1 MPEESWT
8 DNYVT
13 EGPLRIDS
21 CRFIWPKL
29 SFIRKCVS
37 LSGYVKEGTSAGI
50 EKKIIDTSVHHKG
63 RTLGRRHSTPP
74 TGLYDS
80 PTKQKTKQEI
90 LKNFEKVRNSHEKPI
105 KYPSASKKRNREVLY
120 SDDEALAMSSEEE
133 DAVGNS
139 LYFRVRANKFV
150 YISMEDIFMPSALF
164 YASASLT

>member
-1 MPEESWT
+1 MPEEFWT

-37 LSGYVKEGTSAGI
+37 LSGYVKEGTTARI
-50 EKKIIDTSVHHKG
+50 DKKITDTSVHHKG
-63 RTLGRRHSTPP
+63 RTLGRRHSAP

-80 PTKQKTKQEI
+80 PAKQKTKQEV

-105 KYPSASKKRNREVLY
+105 KCPSASKKRNREVLY

-139 LYFRVRANKFV
+139 LYFRVRENIFLYFYKGYIFV
-150 YISMEDIFMPSALF
+150 FCTFDTSSY
-164 YASASLT
+164 LT